1 MVRSHCK
8 SDDVTLSGSGMTRC
22 STKPTFSS
30 GWLSP
35 VRSLL
40 SSTKRLSC
48 FRALYRIPSKFT
60 GRSFP
65 GSYAKWGVPPGV
77 ETADQPVAPGAP
89 DAGPGMARACGCW
102 VGAGCAGCVGLLGIL
117 SGSCHLPRDSV
128 QQIRPPSDMAN
139 GTTGTPLK
147 IEIDLWLAMP
157 EAPLAGSECTGGG
170 PLCA

>member
-48 FRALYRIPSKFT
+48 FRALYKTPSKFT

-102 VGAGCAGCVGLLGIL
+102 VGAGCAGCVGLVCYLW
-117 SGSCHLPRDSV
+117 R
-128 QQIRPPSDMAN
+128 
-139 GTTGTPLK
+139 TPLGVIAARIASRGQGRPVK
-147 IEIDLWLAMP
+147 GAIVTPRWFILRISDSP
-157 EAPLAGSECTGGG
+157 PTCGRRAGYLLG
-170 PLCA
+170 